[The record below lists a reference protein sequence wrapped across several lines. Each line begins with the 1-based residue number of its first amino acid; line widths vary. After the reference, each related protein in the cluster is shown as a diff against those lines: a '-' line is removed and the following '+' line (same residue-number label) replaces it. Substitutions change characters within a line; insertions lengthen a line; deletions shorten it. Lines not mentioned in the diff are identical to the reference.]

1 MNRSNL
7 PALIYKSCSYLC
19 ILLLSLQGGCNR
31 SLELKV
37 DSEVPTPVVDKIP
50 IEMGVYYDDSFRNYT
65 YHENSAERKNWDIES
80 GPSQVALF
88 DQVLP
93 SMFKEVKQITS
104 LPAAAVD
111 TSGVQAILVPSI
123 EEMQFSLPK
132 ETRLDMYEVWIKYK
146 IRLQDVNGNVIA
158 EWPLTAYGKST
169 TEFMKNREQGL
180 NGAMELALRDAGA
193 KMAIGFPKVAGVK
206 QWLAAHVGECTG
218 LPETTC

>member
-7 PALIYKSCSYLC
+7 PALISKSCYCLC
-19 ILLLSLQGGCNR
+19 ILLLSILAGCNQ
-31 SLELKV
+31 SLDLKV
-37 DSEVPTPVVDKIP
+37 DSEVPAPLVNKIP
-50 IEMGVYYDDSFRNYT
+50 VEMGVYYDDKFRNYS

-93 SMFKEVKQITS
+93 SMFKEVKHIDA
-104 LPAAAVD
+104 LPVGSN
-111 TSGVQAILVPSI
+111 TGVQAVLIPSI

-146 IRLQDVNGNVIA
+146 IRLQDINGNVIA
-158 EWPLTAYGKST
+158 EWPLTAYGKSST
-169 TEFMKNREQGL
+169 QFMKNREQGL

-193 KMAIGFPKVAGVK
+193 KMAIDFPKVTGVK

-218 LPETTC
+218 QPDTTC

>member
-7 PALIYKSCSYLC
+7 PALIHKSCYCLC
-19 ILLLSLQGGCNR
+19 ILLLSLLGGCNQ
-31 SLELKV
+31 SLDLKV
-37 DSEVPTPVVDKIP
+37 DSEVPTPLVSKIP
-50 IEMGVYYDDSFRNYT
+50 IAMGVYYDNNFRNYT
-65 YHENSAERKNWDIES
+65 YHENSTERKNWDIES

-93 SMFKEVKQITS
+93 SMFNKVEHIKS
-104 LPAAAVD
+104 LPVAGNSTD
-111 TSGVQAILVPSI
+111 VQAVLVPSI

-146 IRLQDVNGNVIA
+146 IRLQDINGNVIA
-158 EWPLTAYGKST
+158 EWPLTAYGKSS
-169 TEFMKNREQGL
+169 TEFMKNREKGL

-193 KMAIGFPKVAGVK
+193 KMAIGFPKVTGVK

-218 LPETTC
+218 QPEVTC

>member
-1 MNRSNL
+1 ML
-7 PALIYKSCSYLC
+7 A
-19 ILLLSLQGGCNR
+19 GCNQ

-37 DSEVPTPVVDKIP
+37 DSEVPTPLVDKIP
-50 IEMGVYYDDSFRNYT
+50 VAMGVYYDDNFKNYS
-65 YHENSAERKNWDIES
+65 YHEDSADRKNWDIES

-93 SMFKEVKQITS
+93 SMFRNVKHIES
-104 LPAAAVD
+104 LPVAGD
-111 TSGVQAILVPSI
+111 NTGVQAVLVPSI

-146 IRLQDVNGNVIA
+146 IRLQDINGNVIA
-158 EWPLTAYGKST
+158 EWPLTAYGKSS

-193 KMAIGFPKVAGVK
+193 KMAIDFPKVTEVK
-206 QWLAAHVGECTG
+206 QWLAAHVGECTSQ
-218 LPETTC
+218 PETTC